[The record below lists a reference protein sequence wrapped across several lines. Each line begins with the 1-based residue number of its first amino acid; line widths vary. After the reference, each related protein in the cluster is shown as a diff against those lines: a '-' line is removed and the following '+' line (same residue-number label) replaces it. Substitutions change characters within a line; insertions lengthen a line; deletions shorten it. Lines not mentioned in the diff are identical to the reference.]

1 MFRVPQTP
9 LLSDMDDAKLHL
21 WQISRNPRWWQ
32 RPFWKLVIF
41 VFYRDC
47 IICFHV
53 CYHNYT
59 YIQYLTSQIA
69 IMNFSNN
76 MREKIIY
83 ISLIFWCQNVKNS
96 DLFSKK
102 IYYDYIEPFSQIDK
116 VEFREHVCLE
126 FLRPHHYQICM
137 MPSSTFDK

>member
-1 MFRVPQTP
+1 MANKVGIQDGGSGHSENWSY
-9 LLSDMDDAKLHL
+9 LY
-21 WQISRNPRWWQ
+21 
-32 RPFWKLVIF
+32 
-41 VFYRDC
+41 FYCDC

-83 ISLIFWCQNVKNS
+83 IFLIFWCQNVKNS

-102 IYYDYIEPFSQIDK
+102 IYYDYIGPFSQIDK
-116 VEFREHVCLE
+116 VEFGEQ
-126 FLRPHHYQICM
+126 P
-137 MPSSTFDK
+137 FDQLGL